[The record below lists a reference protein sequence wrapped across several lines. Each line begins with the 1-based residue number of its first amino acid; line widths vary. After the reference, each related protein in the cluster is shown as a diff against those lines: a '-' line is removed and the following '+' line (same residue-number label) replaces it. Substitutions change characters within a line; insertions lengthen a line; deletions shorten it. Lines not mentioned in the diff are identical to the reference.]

1 MIIIG
6 EKLNGSI
13 PSVAKAIAE
22 RDADL
27 IRERA
32 RMQAEAGATFLDV
45 CASVEEAVEV
55 ETLKWM
61 IDLVSHSSKYT
72 EYRHNK
78 RYVPKVGSGSRGA
91 LQHSRMSSLNWRTTQ
106 TSFCTCGHET
116 QPPKKRGSVREEY

>member
-61 IDLVSHSSKYT
+61 IDLVQEVTDTQSVWT
-72 EYRHNK
+72 VQ
-78 RYVPKVGSGSRGA
+78 VPDPA
-91 LQHSRMSSLNWRTTQ
+91 LQPFHFVKDRDLLTL
-106 TSFCTCGHET
+106 FPLKET
-116 QPPKKRGSVREEY
+116 KLTRFFQ